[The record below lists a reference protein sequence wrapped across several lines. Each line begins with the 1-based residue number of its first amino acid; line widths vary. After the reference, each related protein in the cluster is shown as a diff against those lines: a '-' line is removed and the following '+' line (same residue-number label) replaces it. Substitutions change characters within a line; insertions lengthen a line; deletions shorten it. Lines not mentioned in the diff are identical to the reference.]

1 MGKKYPFL
9 EEAPGGVWIKLRIQP
24 RASRDEVAGLQGD
37 SLKVR
42 LTAPPVEGEA
52 NKALVSFLSKLFGIK
67 KSSFRIASGQKSRT
81 KRVLVEGVRLEEVE
95 GVISERLS

>member
-24 RASRDEVAGLQGD
+24 RASRDEVAGIHGD
-37 SLKVR
+37 SLKVK

-67 KSSFRIASGQKSRT
+67 KSSFRIGSGEKSRT
-81 KRVLVEGVRLEEVE
+81 KRILVEGASVE
-95 GVISERLS
+95 QIEGMISERLG